1 MALET
6 ANANMMVTDG
16 EAGQA
21 AAEGRETG
29 QGIEKARPET
39 GRARQIA
46 VSGIATTIEIG
57 SPEEIGEE
65 GMGQGAT
72 TIATGKKGE
81 VMEIVPNGEVQ
92 ASMSQRLRSPNH

>member
-1 MALET
+1 
-6 ANANMMVTDG
+6 MMVTDG

-21 AAEGRETG
+21 AAEGPETG
-29 QGIEKARPET
+29 QGIEKARQET

-46 VSGIATTIEIG
+46 DSGIVTTIEIG
-57 SPEEIGEE
+57 EPEEIGEE

-81 VMEIVPNGEVQ
+81 AMEIVHNGEVR
-92 ASMSQRLRSPNH
+92 AFMSQQLRSSNH